1 MITKLVILASL
12 SIFSLIVITPS
23 SFAAEVPDWIK
34 NNAGWWADGQIPDSA
49 FIQGIQF
56 LIKEGIMIMEI
67 PAEIDSEDME
77 GVPGWVKNTA
87 GWWAEDK
94 IHDIT
99 FVSGIEYLISKGII
113 VVEQEVEVI
122 EQEQSE
128 TKSQNKVEFS
138 DLTISSPPN
147 FEKYFTK
154 YVDVFGVPVYATLS
168 TPDDKVLHA
177 ANVLAQYLDN
187 DADGIPDNPLVVEK
201 LKMTNSAVPMFLNAW
216 ESDNSELW
224 DDYSED
230 LDCWTLL
237 TGDETDLWWFD
248 RYKNN
253 PSSTR
258 FDASLEE
265 ILHVITQCG
274 YAVAYPEIFGEHK
287 DSLIAKYM
295 DNARGG
301 YFEWVPGSY
310 SPDAWYTYHDN
321 SCYYNCM
328 ITEYFYWSLTSILGA
343 QDNRWNEVYTE
354 WKLNTKEK
362 VMETDPD
369 IYNLLT
375 DPQYKLP
382 TILPDG
388 NYQG

>member
-1 MITKLVILASL
+1 M
-12 SIFSLIVITPS
+12 
-23 SFAAEVPDWIK
+23 
-34 NNAGWWADGQIPDSA
+34 
-49 FIQGIQF
+49 
-56 LIKEGIMIMEI
+56 
-67 PAEIDSEDME
+67 
-77 GVPGWVKNTA
+77 
-87 GWWAEDK
+87 
-94 IHDIT
+94 
-99 FVSGIEYLISKGII
+99 
-113 VVEQEVEVI
+113 
-122 EQEQSE
+122 
-128 TKSQNKVEFS
+128 
-138 DLTISSPPN
+138 
-147 FEKYFTK
+147 
-154 YVDVFGVPVYATLS
+154 
-168 TPDDKVLHA
+168 LHA

-287 DSLIAKYM
+287 DSLIAEYM

-301 YFEWVPGSY
+301 YFRPWVPSKISMQVHG
-310 SPDAWYTYHDN
+310 TLMMIIHVGT
-321 SCYYNCM
+321 NCM
-328 ITEYFYWSLTSILGA
+328 ITEYFYWTMTSILGA
-343 QDNRWNEVYTE
+343 QEDRLDT
-354 WKLNTKEK
+354 KLVTN
-362 VMETDPD
+362 
-369 IYNLLT
+369 
-375 DPQYKLP
+375 
-382 TILPDG
+382 G
-388 NYQG
+388 S